1 MSTDP
6 DSRVGFGP
14 YLPGVGPTF
23 FDADSNE
30 RLIRYGVIEDL
41 ERALEIHGSDTAA
54 FLVEPI
60 QGEAGYGSAS
70 HTLIFVLL
78 TLTPFRIVVPPAGYL
93 QKVRELCTKHNVL
106 LICDEIQTV
115 RFPLRPRNPS

>member
-1 MSTDP
+1 MSANP
-6 DSRVGFGP
+6 GSRIGFGP

-23 FDADSNE
+23 SDADSNE

-41 ERALEIHGSDTAA
+41 ERALEIHGSNTAA

-60 QGEAGYGSAS
+60 QGEAGYGSVS
-70 HTLIFVLL
+70 HTPILIPL
-78 TLTPFRIVVPPAGYL
+78 TLTPFRIIVPPVGYL
-93 QKVRELCTKHNVL
+93 RKVRELCTKHNVL

-115 RFPLRPRNPS
+115 SFPLRLRNLS

>member
-23 FDADSNE
+23 SDADSNE
-30 RLIRYGVIEDL
+30 RMIRYGVIEDI
-41 ERALEIHGSDTAA
+41 EQALEIHGTNTAA

-60 QGEAGYGSAS
+60 QGEAGCGTVSQKS
-70 HTLIFVLL
+70 DICPHNL
-78 TLTPFRIVVPPAGYL
+78 TSFQNRGTPSWIPSESSGVVYEA
-93 QKVRELCTKHNVL
+93 
-106 LICDEIQTV
+106 
-115 RFPLRPRNPS
+115 